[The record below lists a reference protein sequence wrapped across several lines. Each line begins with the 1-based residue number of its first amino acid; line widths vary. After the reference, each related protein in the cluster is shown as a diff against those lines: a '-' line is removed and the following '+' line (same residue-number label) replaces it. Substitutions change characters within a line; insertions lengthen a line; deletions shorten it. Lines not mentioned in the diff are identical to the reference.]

1 MGQNLEFSILER
13 SNLEIGEN
21 LEFFV
26 WKPKTKNL
34 AFSILERTN
43 LEIADNLENSILES

>member
-26 WKPKTKNL
+26 WKPETKNL
-34 AFSILERTN
+34 EFSILERTN
-43 LEIADNLENSILES
+43 LEIAENLENRIMES